1 MRTFALLGVSAIAIS
16 LFAPVKSWAW
26 SSEPVSSQASG
37 GSAFA
42 DPEDKLKELQ
52 DKVKGNGEPQSGF
65 YISGGATSAGQFG
78 NPGFGGQRPASGQP
92 FGYSPIPGFRT
103 R

>member
-1 MRTFALLGVSAIAIS
+1 MRTFALLGVSAIVIS
-16 LFAPVKSWAW
+16 IYVPAKSWAW
-26 SSEPVSSQASG
+26 SSEPVSSQAAG

-52 DKVKGNGEPQSGF
+52 DKVKGSGESKSGF
-65 YISGGATSAGQFG
+65 YMSGSVSQGQSD
-78 NPGFGGQRPASGQP
+78 NPGFGYQGSASPSP
-92 FGYSPIPGFRT
+92 FGYSPISGFRT